1 MKSVVDASAV
11 LAVCHKEA
19 GADKA
24 RDRMRHG
31 LISTVNLSEVLQK
44 SMERQ
49 KLDIAKAIIHT
60 ANLQIVDFNAI
71 HALHAAELATM
82 TRKMGISFADRAC
95 LALGMVEELPIVTGD
110 RRWLDLPIDAKIEV
124 FRPEMH

>member
-1 MKSVVDASAV
+1 MKNVVDASTV

-24 RDRMRHG
+24 RDRIRHG

-49 KLDIAKAIIHT
+49 KLVPPKPSST
-60 ANLQIVDFNAI
+60 P
-71 HALHAAELATM
+71 
-82 TRKMGISFADRAC
+82 
-95 LALGMVEELPIVTGD
+95 PICRLLTSTPVTHFTLLSL
-110 RRWLDLPIDAKIEV
+110 RV
-124 FRPEMH
+124 